1 MRLPH
6 DGGGARSVSGAL
18 SGAEARDDGGHEDG
32 TPVTRGRTPHT
43 AHTEPRT
50 RGLSLISNPCSPPVI
65 DILFTEV
72 LKDSKLFY
80 FMIYQNKI
88 SLSV

>member
-1 MRLPH
+1 MRQPH

-32 TPVTRGRTPHT
+32 TPVTRGRTPDT
-43 AHTEPRT
+43 AHTDPR
-50 RGLSLISNPCSPPVI
+50 SLISNPCSPPVI

-88 SLSV
+88 SISV